1 MLDTIKSS
9 GFKSFSPSNTAGRS
23 LLGNDG
29 VYANYSG
36 TTLDGAKAAGRMI
49 IVCANKTLYIL
60 NVTYPQGYT
69 KAYVEGVYDKF
80 RHSVKVTN

>member
-1 MLDTIKSS
+1 MNANGI
-9 GFKSFSPSNTAGRS
+9 
-23 LLGNDG
+23 
-29 VYANYSG
+29 YANYSG